1 MPWHG
6 TKWSNCPGK
15 DWMVQES
22 NPGHLRHRPA
32 VLPRHPRKDS
42 PEGSTF
48 RRKKMIKFASHQVP
62 INFIFLA
69 SAKVEKIHFLTQI
82 FRFNFCVRCVTAVT
96 RINLKPVFGKKIFL
110 RIFFAKFLDR
120 PQNDFFDERQVKL
133 CRRCPWPGTNL
144 TNSPQ
149 LVEQIFEGFI
159 TMVTWSV
166 IGANKVLMAWSE
178 ASKLA
183 IVLRRVGLWQFDL

>member
-1 MPWHG
+1 MQ
-6 TKWSNCPGK
+6 
-15 DWMVQES
+15 QES

-96 RINLKPVFGKKIFL
+96 RINMKPVFGKKKSFQGIFL
-110 RIFFAKFLDR
+110 RNFRIGPKTIFLTSVKSSCVVGALDPEPILRALLNLYNKF
-120 PQNDFFDERQVKL
+120 
-133 CRRCPWPGTNL
+133 
-144 TNSPQ
+144 S
-149 LVEQIFEGFI
+149 
-159 TMVTWSV
+159 
-166 IGANKVLMAWSE
+166 KVSLQW
-178 ASKLA
+178 
-183 IVLRRVGLWQFDL
+183 